1 MSSADVV
8 KKLCEERGI
17 AISRF
22 ERDCGFSNGYLRNLK
37 RGALPSDKLRQIAE
51 YFGVTVEYLITGEDQ
66 PEPAGIIREDEH
78 YYLDPDARAAA
89 QDVYERPGMRVLFS
103 AARGVSEQDLRT
115 VATILE
121 RMKATNPDG

>member
-8 KKLCEERGI
+8 KKLCEEKGI

-37 RGALPSDKLRQIAE
+37 RGALPSDKLRQIAQ

-66 PEPAGIIREDEH
+66 PEQDGNVREQ

-89 QDVYERPGMRVLFS
+89 QEVYERPGMRVLFS

-121 RMKATNPDG
+121 RMKETNPDG

>member
-1 MSSADVV
+1 MLYERIKEAC
-8 KKLCEERGI
+8 KK
-17 AISRF
+17 
-22 ERDCGFSNGYLRNLK
+22 K
-37 RGALPSDKLRQIAE
+37 
-51 YFGVTVEYLITGEDQ
+51 GVTVSELERDLGFGRSSISKVDKHKPSLERMEQIAKYLGVSVSDLTGAADEQ
-66 PEPAGIIREDEH
+66 PDDVRDRER

-89 QDVYERPGMRVLFS
+89 QEVYERPGMRVLFS